1 MAFLERNGISVLIAY
16 VQEVSGNILGF
27 ALTTLEALMHHHVGW
42 EKLDETF
49 LQNIIPF
56 ISSSNLTASRRAIEI
71 VSHLV
76 KSPQHGFDAIDRAI
90 RANATK
96 ETKKPYFVLV
106 RLLASTDLNV
116 KLAALTLVGELINST
131 PSDQHKK
138 QFLHLLDDLGIN
150 KLLKVWPPLPPLLP
164 PPLIAHFST
173 APRYAFT
180 RTTVGASHDDP
191 EPELQGAALPLPARP
206 TLGAAAAERH
216 CPRQGE

>member
-1 MAFLERNGISVLIAY
+1 VAFLERNGISVLIAY

-42 EKLDETF
+42 DKLDETF

-150 KLLKVWPPLPPLLP
+150 KLLKVWPPLPPHSLSLSHHRS
-164 PPLIAHFST
+164 LSLSIV
-173 APRYAFT
+173 
-180 RTTVGASHDDP
+180 RTTAGASHDDP

-206 TLGAAAAERH
+206 TRGAAAAERH